1 MAELGRALQEVTGL
15 SAQTM
20 KLLGAKM
27 FKGALVLAHV
37 PPEDTADKFG
47 LQTGAKVMLLGSRQS
62 EVEALQHAKA
72 AEPRLR
78 MAGFEHEALMAAQRR
93 RTARPVAPPTGT
105 PFTFHDYQV
114 LPERPGVFPPP
125 KEALKLLH
133 RLASDSGII
142 HIMKDNQFTVGS
154 LREMPPEGLVGISE
168 TCVLGYNVN
177 RGQEIHLRLRTDDG
191 KGFRKYRSIL
201 QTLCHELTHNVHGP
215 HDNSFKALCSKLN
228 QDVNNVNA
236 RLSQG
241 GQRAVLHGGDLPK
254 DEEEDLANEEREQ
267 HAAMAATQASSGKT
281 LRQLAAQRQQ
291 SATPSAQQQATVP
304 AADGADGTQKASGDE
319 AGAEREEDLGDV
331 AFVYEHKHAGTEEL
345 EKKQRALEQ

>member
-62 EVEALQHAKA
+62 EVEALQ
-72 AEPRLR
+72 
-78 MAGFEHEALMAAQRR
+78 
-93 RTARPVAPPTGT
+93 T
-105 PFTFHDYQV
+105 FTFHDYQV